1 MSASLARWVGYSAE
15 ELSASAR
22 YFPWVGAL
30 LGVVA
35 SALWIATN
43 SLWSVWI
50 AALLT
55 TAFSAWIT
63 GAFHEDGL
71 ADTADALGGTVTRE
85 RALAIMKDSRIGTYG
100 TVALFFGL
108 ALRVAALAA
117 IGQTSGVVV
126 AAVALIFAH
135 TNGRAGACVVLATLT
150 YVRSGGDGNS
160 DGNGDAKSKPL
171 AQSMRAVELAIAL
184 CAPLIVALTAIAVVK
199 PSLSIAWPLLVS
211 TLVCALIIVLWR
223 RMLQRRLGGFTG
235 DTLGAV
241 EQLIEAA
248 TLLTFAANVAAN
260 FA

>member
-150 YVRSGGDGNS
+150 YVRSDEN
-160 DGNGDAKSKPL
+160 DDAKSKPL
-171 AQSMRAVELAIAL
+171 AQSMRAIELAIAL